1 MTNMPD
7 KPDTWAALLTWL
19 NQHAPVLYAAG
30 LSCLMAILRI
40 IYGGGSRRQAMFEG
54 ALCGGLTLTL
64 ISGLEL
70 FGLPQSLAT
79 FVGGSVGFLGVK
91 KIAALADRVADLK
104 LPKSGD

>member
-1 MTNMPD
+1 MSNMPD
-7 KPDTWAALLTWL
+7 KPDTWANLLAWFS
-19 NQHAPVLYAAG
+19 QHAPVLYAAG

-40 IYGGGSRRQAMFEG
+40 IYAGGSRRQALFEG
-54 ALCGGLTLTL
+54 ALCGGPTL
-64 ISGLEL
+64 ISGLQL